1 MKVRLRDIQGVKPEM
16 SQIDQEKI
24 LSEADGFYAT
34 AAPTEAEQAEGEDR
48 KLVPVAESI
57 RYRRR
62 AQSAERKVEV
72 LADQLSQLKSQTAKM
87 AEQLGD
93 IQLERELMR
102 KLAAAG
108 AVDLEAAVLIAKT
121 RLAGQEEAD
130 LNGCVE
136 RLRKEKR
143 YLFGEKFLTSST
155 ATQKTA
161 GAKGHQRTA
170 QTVLEKVAKRAAT
183 TGNRTD
189 LQDYLKLRRN
199 FL

>member
-1 MKVRLRDIQGVKPEM
+1 M

-24 LSEADGFYAT
+24 LSEAEQDDG
-34 AAPTEAEQAEGEDR
+34 EGL
-48 KLVPVAESI
+48 KLVPVGESI
-57 RYRRR
+57 RYRKR

-72 LADQLSQLKSQTAKM
+72 LAEQLSQLKSQTAQM

-121 RLAGQEEAD
+121 RLAGQEKAD

-136 RLRKEKR
+136 RLRNEKR
-143 YLFGEKFLTSST
+143 YLFGEKLHKSSA

-161 GAKGHQRTA
+161 GVKDKEMTA
-170 QTVLEKVAKRAAT
+170 QTVLDKAAQRAAT
-183 TGNRTD
+183 TGSRTD